1 MPLSHDTAELIAGRL
16 RTALFRESI
25 ALVEDG
31 TATPGDID
39 LVVKTTIGRR
49 LAVGGP
55 FEIWEQIGWDLVSV
69 IARELLKDIS
79 NAVDMPSSLE
89 STLNQTEGNRAARV
103 LETGADA
110 GPIGNVAVIGA
121 GLMGHGIA
129 LEFAASGRSVRL
141 HDLSAELL
149 ADAMARA
156 DVGLRALM
164 RTGRISDSD
173 IGQSLS
179 RISTTT
185 DLADCVGG
193 ADFVLEAASESLALK
208 KTIFDRLDALAPPHA
223 ILVSNTSTFLPS
235 AYASSTNRPEQVIGV
250 HYYNPPHLL
259 PGVEIIRGPRTSDQ
273 TATTV
278 TALCE
283 SIGKRPAVIRREIQ
297 GFIGNRLQVALLREA
312 MSAVE
317 SGIATASEVD
327 QQVRTTFG
335 RELSNAGPFE
345 LARSGGLAA
354 TVELLEDNLPRL
366 CNDRELPDLLRQK
379 VEAGELG
386 VKTGKG
392 FYEWTPESAEAWR
405 KKMADSLLA
414 MATRDSER
422 AAVPPGS

>member
-1 MPLSHDTAELIAGRL
+1 MPLSDDTAELIAGRL

-25 ALVEDG
+25 ALVENG

-39 LVVKTTIGRR
+39 LVIKTTIGRR

-69 IARELLKDIS
+69 IARELLQEIS
-79 NAVDMPSSLE
+79 NAVEMPSSLE
-89 STLNQTEGNRAARV
+89 SILNQTEGDRATSV
-103 LETGADA
+103 LEPPADA
-110 GPIGNVAVIGA
+110 APIRRVAVIGA

-129 LEFAASGRSVRL
+129 LEFAASGRSVWL

-149 ADAMARA
+149 ADALARA
-156 DVGLRALM
+156 EVGLRALL
-164 RTGRISDSD
+164 RTGRISESD
-173 IGQSLS
+173 VGHSLR

-185 DLADCVGG
+185 DLAECVGD
-193 ADFVLEAASESLALK
+193 ADCVLEAASESLVLK
-208 KTIFDRLDALAPPHA
+208 QTIFDRLDALAPRHA
-223 ILVSNTSTFLPS
+223 ILASNTSTFLPS

-259 PGVEIIRGPRTSDQ
+259 PGVEIIRGPRTSDG

-283 SIGKRPAVIRREIQ
+283 SIGNRPAVIQREVQ

-312 MSAVE
+312 MSVVE

-327 QQVRTTFG
+327 QLVRTTFG
-335 RELSNAGPFE
+335 RELSSTGPFE
-345 LARSGGLAA
+345 LARSAGLAA
-354 TVELLEDNLPRL
+354 TLELLKDNLPRL
-366 CNDRELPDLLRQK
+366 SNDRELPDLLRKK

-386 VKTGKG
+386 VKAGKG
-392 FYEWTPESAEAWR
+392 FYEWTSESAETWR

-422 AAVPPGS
+422 AAVPPGA